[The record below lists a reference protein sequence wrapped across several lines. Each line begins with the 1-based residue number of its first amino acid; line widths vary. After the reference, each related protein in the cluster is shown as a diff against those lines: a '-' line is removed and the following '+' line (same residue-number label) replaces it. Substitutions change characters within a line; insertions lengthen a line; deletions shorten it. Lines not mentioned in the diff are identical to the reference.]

1 MDDLKEVEE
10 RARLA
15 VLYREED
22 SRKMVARLIKGIWLS
37 IEEEKSELKK
47 ANIELE
53 KELARSRTDALKEVR
68 QLKTKASFDAERL
81 FDEEL
86 NVIKADTYVEEEDEE
101 AETVGIMDGLDGIS
115 HQMVLDNQG
124 DNVELPEGGS
134 EKAVREMSLRI
145 NNLESGLA
153 RERETFKALLSAQ
166 AELQVELDHLAH
178 VRTTLLMCNRE
189 FAEPFRPDSSGHGE
203 RCRVKKGLKELA
215 EVIERAEKVQRQ
227 VDAFAV
233 KGKQTD
239 TAQYHIQAL
248 EQSEERFRSDLQNCR
263 NELERMRRKF
273 A

>member
-68 QLKTKASFDAERL
+68 QLKVSHAVTIGQLQVETKANLDEMVEERDRL
-81 FDEEL
+81 RRHLMLKGYFDEEL

-166 AELQVELDHLAH
+166 AELQVMEKD
-178 VRTTLLMCNRE
+178 
-189 FAEPFRPDSSGHGE
+189 AEI
-203 RCRVKKGLKELA
+203 KKGLKELA